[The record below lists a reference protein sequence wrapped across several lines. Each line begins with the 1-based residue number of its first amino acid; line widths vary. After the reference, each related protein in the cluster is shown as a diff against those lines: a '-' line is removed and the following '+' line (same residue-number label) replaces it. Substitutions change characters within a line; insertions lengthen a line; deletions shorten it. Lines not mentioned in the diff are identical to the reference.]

1 MYNYEVR
8 AATTAKQ
15 ALELA
20 SHYKFDSML
29 FLLELPG
36 GGFALSQQIRK
47 LEGCLDTPIAYSTE
61 GDLDNALMMESQ
73 FYGGQFLFHKP
84 FQEVELLTQLSSM
97 VRIKQLQD
105 ELKTKVVELD
115 KLASTDPLTGLYNRR
130 LFFQRLDEEVS
141 RAVRHVSPIT
151 LVFLDI
157 DLFKEVNDNYGHQA
171 GDLVLKQL
179 AIIMTRLLRAS
190 DVLGRVG
197 GEEFMI
203 LLPDT
208 PAKPGLEV
216 AQRLRKKVEESTFSY
231 SGQTIQL
238 TISAGVY
245 HVSNPKALEVDELV
259 KRADNA
265 LLEAKNSGRNHVVFY
280 NSEDAATTAPAD

>member
-1 MYNYEVR
+1 MCNYEVR
-8 AATTAKQ
+8 AAATANE

-20 SHYKFDSML
+20 RNCMFDSMV
-29 FLLELPG
+29 FLVELPE

-47 LEGCLDTPIAYSTE
+47 LEGCMDIPIAFSTE
-61 GDLDNALMMESQ
+61 DDIDNAMMMEAQ
-73 FYGGQFLFHKP
+73 FYGGLFLFHKP
-84 FQEVELLTQLSSM
+84 FLEMELLTQISSM

-105 ELKTKVVELD
+105 ELKHKMAELD

-130 LFFQRLDEEVS
+130 LFYQRLDEEVS
-141 RAVRHVSPIT
+141 RAGRRVSPIT

-157 DLFKEVNDNYGHQA
+157 DLFKEVNDTYGHQA
-171 GDLVLKQL
+171 GDMVLKQL
-179 AIIMTRLLRAS
+179 AKIMTRLLRAS

-208 PAKPGLEV
+208 PGKPGLEV
-216 AQRLRKKVEESTFSY
+216 AERLRKRVEESTFSY
-231 SGQTIQL
+231 HNQTIHI

-245 HVSNPKALEVDELV
+245 HVHDPTVLEVDEMV
-259 KRADNA
+259 KGADKA
-265 LLEAKNSGRNHVVFY
+265 LFEAKDRGRNKVVFHSSP
-280 NSEDAATTAPAD
+280 NDAETSQAG